1 MPDNE
6 LAGTATPGV
15 AEDEQ
20 TIVHLNPTQKY
31 DIEIPGA
38 PKSRHQTLDFARHIA
53 ASPDG
58 KHYVVATFDD
68 RHMGRG
74 FVTAAYP
81 QQNGYM
87 TLVRLPAIELSS
99 SDVETALQRHKDL
112 VLAIQQGRLKAFIQE
127 NQENQ

>member
-1 MPDNE
+1 MAESE
-6 LAGTATPGV
+6 LVGTATQGI

-38 PKSRHQTLDFARHIA
+38 PLARYQTLDFARHIA

-99 SDVETALQRHKDL
+99 SNVETALQHHKDL
-112 VLAIQQGRLKAFIQE
+112 VLAIQQGKLKDFIQE
-127 NQENQ
+127 NQ